1 MKILHTADLHLGAPL
16 RTHLPPKE
24 AKLRR
29 DELLSVFHR
38 ILELAKRENCAA
50 VLIAGDLFDSANAAT
65 MLASTVLG
73 AIGECREIDFYY
85 VAGNHEKEDWLSRKL
100 PENLHVFGKYFSCY
114 EKENVTFFGKSFP
127 KPTDFDNIYLQ
138 KDRINI
144 LLLHGEWGEGEA
156 RSAEIPIGLLK
167 NKGIDYCALGHYH
180 SYGAKPI
187 DARGIAA
194 YSGCPEG
201 RGFDELGEKGAILI
215 ETSGGRVAHRFI
227 PTASRIFHRAVADIS
242 AAKSLL
248 EVFSACEAAV
258 SLAKGRDFVRL
269 VLTGKRAHIPPPD
282 TEAIRRHFGD
292 RFYYLEIEDGSVAA
306 PNFGTIAKENSLRG
320 EFVRTVL
327 CAEGLCEE
335 EKMRILDLGLAAL
348 SADAGGGALWS

>member
-16 RTHLPPKE
+16 RTHLSPKE

-38 ILELAKRENCAA
+38 LLQLAKRENCAA
-50 VLIAGDLFDSANAAT
+50 MLIAGDLFDSAAAAA

-85 VAGNHEKEDWLSRKL
+85 VAGNHEKEDWLSQEL
-100 PENLHVFGKYFSCY
+100 PKNLHVFEKYFSYY
-114 EKENVTFFGKSFP
+114 EKENVSFFGKSFP
-127 KPTDFDNIYLQ
+127 KSADFENIYLQ
-138 KDRINI
+138 KSRINI
-144 LLLHGEWGEGEA
+144 LVLHGEWGEGEA
-156 RSAEIPIGLLK
+156 RSVEIPLGLLK

-180 SYGAKPI
+180 SYEAKPI

-215 ETSGGRVAHRFI
+215 ETDGARVSHRFI
-227 PTASRIFHRAVADIS
+227 PTASRIFHRVTADIS

-248 EVFSACEAAV
+248 DVFSACEAAV
-258 SLAKGRDFVRL
+258 SRASGRDFVRL
-269 VLTGKRAHIPPPD
+269 VLTGKRAHMPPPD

-292 RFYYLEIEDGSVAA
+292 RFHYLEIEDRSAAA
-306 PNFGTIAKENSLRG
+306 PNFGAIAKEDSLRG

-327 CAEGLCEE
+327 SAEGLCEE

-348 SADAGGGALWS
+348 SENAGGGALWS